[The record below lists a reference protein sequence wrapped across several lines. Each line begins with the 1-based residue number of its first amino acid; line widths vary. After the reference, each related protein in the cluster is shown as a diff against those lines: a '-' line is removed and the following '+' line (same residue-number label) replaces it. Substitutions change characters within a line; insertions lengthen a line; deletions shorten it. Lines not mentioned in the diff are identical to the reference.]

1 MSKGGLVIDDGGHGN
16 WHCMIRIISFELVC
30 GEHIVTHKKSFE
42 TKDELD
48 DWIKERKKDW
58 DIIKIE
64 DYFGDKDV

>member
-1 MSKGGLVIDDGGHGN
+1 
-16 WHCMIRIISFELVC
+16 MIRIISFELVC